1 MRERERETQRE
12 RERQRDRET
21 ERCMYVYTSIYF
33 SLYFSYLE
41 EYNQVTKTPMKLVM
55 FKFAIEHVSRIS
67 RVLKQDNGHVL
78 CIGKMYTCTLHAVNA
93 ALYIKVLEGVGV
105 RVLLNWQHT
114 WLVMISFKLKLRK
127 ITRQLNGGMT
137 LKR

>member
-1 MRERERETQRE
+1 
-12 RERQRDRET
+12 
-21 ERCMYVYTSIYF
+21 MYVYTSIYF

-114 WLVMISFKLKLRK
+114 WLVMISFKLKLLK
-127 ITRQLNGGMT
+127 TTRQLNGGMT